1 MPPPY
6 NTTPMLQHYAGEDVA
21 PNAIWGTAVQY
32 LSATQRATYALSF
45 NGGLIHDA
53 NGNLFDTR
61 NATSVHSSS
70 PRAIFVMDL
79 NGRFYASNDQK
90 VGEFHHSSFLAGDA
104 VAAAGELEVENGVLK
119 TISDKSGHYRP
130 RRPFGDQAID
140 QLRQIGVS
148 LQGVTVDYGGAP

>member
-6 NTTPMLQHYAGEDVA
+6 NATHILQHYVGEDVL
-21 PNAIWGTAVQY
+21 PNPIWGTAVRY
-32 LSATQRATYALSF
+32 LSATDRAAYALSF
-45 NGGLIHDA
+45 SGGLIRDA

-70 PRAIFVMDL
+70 PRAIFVMDS
-79 NGRFYASNDQK
+79 NGTFYASNDQMI
-90 VGEFHHSSFLAGDA
+90 GDFHHSSFLAGGA

-140 QLRQIGVS
+140 RLGQIGVT
-148 LQGVTVDYGGAP
+148 LQGVTVDYVGAP